1 MITELKKNWK
11 LLKYTYQFK
20 TNIITALIFVV
31 LGIFW
36 LLINGPE
43 GLLLSTVYFY
53 IGPLMLV
60 QLTTNLLYSNMVTSS
75 MQKKMLDRTF
85 PNVMGWCS
93 SLLSF
98 VVPTIYMTVY
108 SIKHPTEELSGGN
121 MLVVVGL
128 VLVVTIIYYSVAF
141 KYFVVSTI
149 LFAVC
154 FALAFSCGMAFLVR
168 SGVEISMLSGSLIGF
183 VLIIVANI
191 VAALIRKALYKLP
204 NSPLAGGMALRK
216 AMQ

>member
-1 MITELKKNWK
+1 MMKELKTSWK

-20 TNIITALIFVV
+20 TNVITALIFVV

-36 LLINGPE
+36 LIANGPE
-43 GLLLSTVYFY
+43 GLLLSTIYFY
-53 IGPLMLV
+53 LGPLMLI
-60 QLTTNLLYSNMVTSS
+60 QLNINLLFSNLVSS
-75 MQKKMLDRTF
+75 SAQRKPLDWTF
-85 PNVMGWCS
+85 INVLGLIS

-98 VVPTIYMTVY
+98 VVPVLYLTIY
-108 SIKHPTEELSGGN
+108 SHKHPGEELGGGN
-121 MLVVVGL
+121 MLVIVGL

-154 FALAFSCGMAFLVR
+154 FGLAYSCGMAFLVR
-168 SGVEISMLSGSLIGF
+168 SGVEISILMGSLTGFLLILIG
-183 VLIIVANI
+183 NI
-191 VAALIRKALYKLP
+191 VSMIIRKALYKLP
-204 NSPLAGGMALRK
+204 NSPLAGGMSLRK